1 MPPYNNFFDSC
12 NFQVMPLFKKIHE
25 FENLMCKL
33 QTEEYVKNIETYF
46 HLLEKNSKLCE
57 KKLLK
62 NE

>member
-1 MPPYNNFFDSC
+1 MPPYNIFFDSC
-12 NFQVMPLFKKIHE
+12 NFQVGSLFKKIHE
-25 FENLMCKL
+25 FENLICKL
-33 QTEEYVKNIETYF
+33 QTEEYVKSIETYF

>member
-12 NFQVMPLFKKIHE
+12 NFQVSSLFKR
-25 FENLMCKL
+25 FENLICKL
-33 QTEEYVKNIETYF
+33 QTEEYIKNMETYF
-46 HLLEKNSKLCE
+46 NLSEKNNKLYE

>member
-1 MPPYNNFFDSC
+1 MPSYNFFDDC

-33 QTEEYVKNIETYF
+33 QTEEYIKNIETYF
-46 HLLEKNSKLCE
+46 YLLEKNSKLCE

>member
-1 MPPYNNFFDSC
+1 MPSYNFFDDC

-46 HLLEKNSKLCE
+46 HLLEKKQ
-57 KKLLK
+57 
-62 NE
+62 

>member
-12 NFQVMPLFKKIHE
+12 NFQVSSLFKR
-25 FENLMCKL
+25 FENLICKL
-33 QTEEYVKNIETYF
+33 QTEEYIKNMETYF
-46 HLLEKNSKLCE
+46 NLSEKNSKLYE

>member
-1 MPPYNNFFDSC
+1 MPPYDFFDGC
-12 NFQVMPLFKKIHE
+12 NFQVSSLFKR
-25 FENLMCKL
+25 FENLICKL

-46 HLLEKNSKLCE
+46 HLSEKNSKLCE

>member
-1 MPPYNNFFDSC
+1 MPPYNFFDGC
-12 NFQVMPLFKKIHE
+12 NFQVRPLFKR
-25 FENLMCKL
+25 FENLICKL

-46 HLLEKNSKLCE
+46 HLSEKNSKSYE

>member
-1 MPPYNNFFDSC
+1 MPPYNNNFFDSR
-12 NFQVMPLFKKIHE
+12 NFQVSSLFKR
-25 FENLMCKL
+25 FENLICKL

-46 HLLEKNSKLCE
+46 HLSEKNSKSYE